1 MDTLDTL
8 MVLRIVHIFFGVF
21 LAGYYLF
28 MVPILMPRLKHLG
41 PAIQGPVM
49 QALGPILTP
58 IMSISVIVIIG
69 TGTAMTLILRQ
80 GNLGMLFTTGWGW
93 AIIVGSVLTLVA
105 VVLAFGFITPAGLRA
120 VRLGRSIEGRP
131 PTPDEAQQLGRL
143 SAQIETLSRIN
154 FVIIVLILL
163 AMLLARYV

>member
-1 MDTLDTL
+1 MGTL

-28 MVPILMPRLKHLG
+28 MVPILMPRLKRLG

-49 QALGPILTP
+49 QALMPILTP
-58 IMSISVIVIIG
+58 VMATSAFVIVG
-69 TGTAMTLILRQ
+69 TGVAMTLILRQ

-93 AIIVGSVLTLVA
+93 AIITGLVLTIAGA
-105 VVLAFGFITPAGLRA
+105 VVGFGFITPRGLRME
-120 VRLGRSIEGRP
+120 RLSRSIEGRAP
-131 PTPDEAQQLGRL
+131 KPDEAQQLGRL

-154 FVIIVLILL
+154 FVLIVIVLL